1 MNGTLSKI
9 IIFTAGAAIGSGV
22 SWFIL
27 RSRYDQMVQEEI
39 ESVRESF
46 AVLNSKDSDEEEAE
60 DAPDEYYE
68 EAEEKSQDI
77 KYYKDI
83 IDSSN
88 YTGDVEENDLDE
100 EYPSRIPEVIEPE
113 EFGEKE
119 GYQTVSMTYYEENKV
134 LVDETYNEV
143 VENVEELVGIDFDT
157 HFGEYEDDSVHV
169 RNHALETD
177 FEILKVERAYS
188 ETK

>member
-9 IIFTAGAAIGSGV
+9 VIFTAGAAIGSAV
-22 SWFIL
+22 TWTVL
-27 RSRYDQMVQEEI
+27 RSRYDQMVQEDI

-46 AVLNSKDSDEEEAE
+46 SMLNHKDSDEEVE

-68 EAEEKSQDI
+68 TEDEESQEV

-88 YTGDVEENDLDE
+88 YTGDIEENDVDE

-143 VENVEELVGIDFDT
+143 VENIEELVGIDFAT
-157 HFGEYEDDSVHV
+157 HFGEFEDDSVHV

>member
-1 MNGTLSKI
+1 MNNTLSKI
-9 IIFTAGAAIGSGV
+9 FIFTAGAAIGSAV
-22 SWFIL
+22 TWAVL
-27 RSRYDQMVQEEI
+27 RSRYEQLVQEEI

-46 AVLNSKDSDEEEAE
+46 SNMDRKDSEEE

-68 EAEEKSQDI
+68 EEEDEEPQELKH
-77 KYYKDI
+77 YKDI
-83 IDSSN
+83 IDTSE
-88 YTGDVEENDLDE
+88 YTGDIEESDVEE

-113 EFGEKE
+113 EFGEQE

-143 VENVEELVGIDFDT
+143 VENVEELVGIDFAT

-169 RNHALETD
+169 RNHSLETD